1 MSAVTALDDMATG
14 PGALD
19 YLLEIA
25 RSARML
31 IGGSLLAG
39 AAALAITYAI
49 PPTFTSSTV
58 VLPPAQASGGG
69 ASAALASLGALAG
82 LAGGGGAARTSLDQY
97 VALIQSTTVA
107 DRMVDQF
114 KLLEV
119 YDEELR
125 MEARKQFWKNLRVTA
140 GRRDGLITIEVD
152 DRDPE
157 RAAAMARAMVEQFR
171 RMASEI
177 AVTEAQQR
185 RVFFEKRVA
194 EVRQRLDEAQKE
206 LTSGGFAANALKA
219 EPKAAAEGYAK
230 LRAEFTTA
238 QARLQGLRS
247 TFSPQAAEV
256 RQQASLV
263 AELQAQLRE
272 LEAKQTTAKPDD
284 AAYLSRY
291 REFKYQ
297 EALFE
302 QFSRQLELARVDEG
316 REGGILQVVD
326 AAQVPERKSK
336 PKRALIGIGVSVLA
350 GFGLLAWVLARFH
363 VSHNDPDGRQRRVWR
378 AIGPALLGRRPT

>member
-1 MSAVTALDDMATG
+1 MSDIATPHLDPAS

-25 RSARML
+25 RSARL
-31 IGGSLLAG
+31 LVGGSLAAG
-39 AAALAITYAI
+39 ALAVALSYAV
-49 PPTFTSSTV
+49 PPTFTSTTV
-58 VLPPAQASGGG
+58 ILPPAQATGGG

-82 LAGGGGAARTSLDQY
+82 IGGAGAGVRTSLDQY

-107 DRMVDQF
+107 DRMIDQF
-114 KLLEV
+114 KLMEV

-125 MEARKQFWKNLRVTA
+125 TDARKQFRENLRVTA

-152 DRDPE
+152 DHDPQLATE
-157 RAAAMARAMVEQFR
+157 MARAMVEQFR

-185 RVFFEKRVA
+185 RVFFEERVE
-194 EVRQRLDEAQKE
+194 EVRRRLDTAQSE
-206 LTSGGFAANALKA
+206 LASSGFAANALKA
-219 EPKAAAEGYAK
+219 EPKAVAESFAK
-230 LRAEFTTA
+230 LRAELTTA

-247 TFSPQAAEV
+247 TFSPQAAEM

-263 AELQAQLRE
+263 AELQSQLRD
-272 LEAKQTTAKPDD
+272 LESRQSVVKPEDS
-284 AAYLSRY
+284 AYLSRY

-302 QFSRQLELARVDEG
+302 QFSRQLELARVDQG

-326 AAQVPERKSK
+326 VAQVPERKSK
-336 PKRALIGIGVSVLA
+336 PKRALLGIGVSLLM
-350 GFGLLAWVLARFH
+350 GFGLLTWVLVRFQLRQH
-363 VSHNDPDGRQRRVWR
+363 DHDGRQQRLLRGL
-378 AIGPALLGRRPT
+378 GPALLGRSPS

>member
-1 MSAVTALDDMATG
+1 MSNVTADDTPTG

-25 RSARML
+25 RSARLL
-31 IGGSLLAG
+31 ISGSLLAG
-39 AAALAITYAI
+39 AAAVAISYAV

-107 DRMVDQF
+107 DRMIEQF
-114 KLLEV
+114 KLQEV
-119 YDEELR
+119 YGEKLR
-125 MEARKQFWKNLRVTA
+125 MDTRKQFWKNLRVSA

-152 DRDPE
+152 DESPQ
-157 RAAAMARAMVEQFR
+157 RAADMARAMVEQFR
-171 RMASEI
+171 RIASEI

-185 RVFFEKRVA
+185 RVFFEKRVD
-194 EVRQRLDEAQKE
+194 EVRRRLEDAQQL
-206 LTSGGFAANALKA
+206 LTAGGFAANVLKA
-219 EPKAAAEGYAK
+219 EPKAAAENYAK
-230 LRAEFTTA
+230 LRAELTNA

-247 TFSPQAAEV
+247 MFSPQAAEV

-263 AELQAQLRE
+263 SELQAQLRD
-272 LEAKQTTAKPDD
+272 LESRQTAAKPED
-284 AAYLSRY
+284 AAYLTRY

-326 AAQVPERKSK
+326 AAQVPEHKSK
-336 PKRALIGIGVSVLA
+336 PKRAFVGIGVSLLA

-363 VSHNDPDGRQRRVWR
+363 LQQSDPDGHQRRLLR
-378 AIGPALLGRRPT
+378 QIGPALLGRRPR

>member
-1 MSAVTALDDMATG
+1 MSAVTEVDDLAAG

-25 RSARML
+25 RTARML

-39 AAALAITYAI
+39 AAAVGITYTV
-49 PPTFTSSTV
+49 PPTFTSTTL

-69 ASAALASLGALAG
+69 SAALASLGALAT
-82 LAGGGGAARTSLDQY
+82 LAGGGGGLRTSLDQY

-107 DRMVDQF
+107 DRMIEQF
-114 KLLEV
+114 KLQEV
-119 YDEELR
+119 YDEKLR
-125 MEARKQFWKNLRVTA
+125 MDTRKQFWKSMRVTA

-152 DRDPE
+152 DKDPQ
-157 RAAAMARAMVEQFR
+157 RAADMAKAMVEQFR
-171 RMASEI
+171 RVASEI

-185 RVFFEKRVA
+185 RVFFEKRVE
-194 EVRQRLDEAQKE
+194 EVRVRLDQAQQA
-206 LTSGGFAANALKA
+206 LTAGGFAASVLKS
-219 EPKAAAEGYAK
+219 EPKAAAENFAK
-230 LRAEFTTA
+230 VRAELTTA
-238 QARLQGLRS
+238 QARLQGLLS

-263 AELQAQLRE
+263 TELQTQLRD
-272 LEAKQTTAKPDD
+272 LESRQATAKPED
-284 AAYLSRY
+284 AAYLTRY

-297 EALFE
+297 EALFD

-326 AAQVPERKSK
+326 PAQVPEHKSK
-336 PKRALIGIGVSVLA
+336 PRRAFVGIGASLVVGL
-350 GFGLLAWVLARFH
+350 GLLAWVLARFH
-363 VSHNDPDGRQRRVWR
+363 LQHHDPDGSRRR
-378 AIGPALLGRRPT
+378 KLFDLGPALLGRRAR